1 MSEILSFW
9 VDIENAAGEKLG
21 KGRLSPSY
29 FDITENLSA
38 AGEFSFDISPADP
51 NYSVIAQEQ
60 IVVCRYLD
68 TSYTIQIFGG
78 GKIKEITKRTENG
91 AVLITVS
98 GINTLGEL
106 RDRIVGSLQIGDS
119 TGGDTDAPDQ
129 IMAFAPSGWSI
140 TGGTTAQD
148 VYVRF
153 DDQTVLGALV
163 SVSDGIAEH
172 FRLGSGKVV
181 EWLGNYSAFSASG
194 VRAIENVPRGDLAQ
208 GKSEIAIIRN
218 LQEVA
223 DSHEIV
229 TRIYPRGAGNGT
241 AILKLESLTESLPAG
256 FTANTSAG
264 YIEDTAAVALYGVI
278 EKPIDFKNISP
289 LSNSKADQEEA
300 ANQLM
305 RVAVAYLQRWST
317 PQKFYTTE
325 IVKVDKLLK
334 PGSTIDIEYTKAVND
349 NDVLDVDATLNIIN
363 VRNRIDSAGLYS
375 VAMDVSTI
383 DQMPVNDTDIIVGQ
397 MESEK
402 VYTTHAQLNANA
414 RNIDRK
420 GSMDDTHSLTEA
432 FWFGTE
438 VSSIRNIILR
448 FKIDPLR
455 STIKT
460 VAGSSTTTNSGG
472 GSTSGSGG
480 GTTQSSGTSAQA
492 VNHAHPINM
501 IPGTGAYT
509 VTSNGVSGGLY
520 TSDPSGVDVYT
531 GGAFDTSTGGLS
543 NHTHNVTIPNHTH
556 TTPDHTHTLTPNIS
570 TVYGIFEESGAN
582 TLSQSDIIIKIN
594 GTTYTGSVTSI
605 AGGWY
610 EAEITSLLV
619 DSAGFPNQANNAIE
633 YSTSVAKTAQITT
646 SLAIVDIV
654 QAISIL

>member
-9 VDIENAAGEKLG
+9 VDIENSAGEKLG
-21 KGRLSPSY
+21 KGQLSPSY

-51 NYSVIAQEQ
+51 NYSAIAQEK

-78 GKIKEITKRTENG
+78 GKIKEIKKRVENG
-91 AVLITVS
+91 EVLISVS

-106 RDRIVGSLQIGDS
+106 RDRIVGSLQVGDS
-119 TGGDTDAPDQ
+119 MGGDADAPDQ

-140 TGGTTAQD
+140 TGGTTSQD

-172 FRLGSGKVV
+172 FRLGSGRVV
-181 EWLGNYSAFSASG
+181 EWLGSYSAFAASG

-208 GKSEIAIIRN
+208 GKEEIAIIRN

-264 YIEDTAAVALYGVI
+264 YIQDDAAVAAYGII
-278 EKPIDFKNISP
+278 EKPVDFKNVSP

-305 RVAVAYLQRWST
+305 RVAVAFLQRWST

-334 PGSTIDIEYTKAVND
+334 PGSTIDVEYTKAVND

-363 VRNRIDSAGLYS
+363 VRNRIDSTGLYS

-414 RNIDRK
+414 RNIDRV
-420 GSMDDTHSLTEA
+420 GTMDDTHSLNVL

-438 VSSIRNIILR
+438 VSSIRNVLLR
-448 FKIDPLR
+448 FRIDPLR
-455 STIKT
+455 STIKS
-460 VAGSSTTTNSGG
+460 VAGSSTTTASGG
-472 GSTSGSGG
+472 GSTSGAGG
-480 GTTQSSGTSAQA
+480 ETTQTSTSGNISHTHNLDIQ
-492 VNHAHPINM
+492 
-501 IPGTGAYT
+501 PGAGSVYIMAGGSYLYANPPVGALST
-509 VTSNGVSGGLY
+509 IGNAMSTNI
-520 TSDPSGVDVYT
+520 
-531 GGAFDTSTGGLS
+531 GGA
-543 NHTHNVTIPNHTH
+543 HTHNVSIPSHTH
-556 TTPDHTHTLTPNIS
+556 STPDHTHSLTPNIS
-570 TVYGIFEESGAN
+570 TVYGIFEESSAN
-582 TLSQSDIIIKIN
+582 TLVQSDIIIKVN
-594 GTTYTGSVTSI
+594 GVTYTGSVISI

-610 EAEITSLLV
+610 QAEITSLLV

-633 YSTSVAKTAQITT
+633 YSTSIAKTAQITT

>member
-1 MSEILSFW
+1 MSDILSFW
-9 VDIENAAGEKLG
+9 VDVENAAGDKLG
-21 KGRLSPSY
+21 NGSLSPSY
-29 FDITENLSA
+29 FDITKNLSA
-38 AGEFSFDISPADP
+38 SGTFDFEISPADP
-51 NYSVIAQEQ
+51 NFSLIEQERV
-60 IVVCRYLD
+60 VVCRYLD
-68 TSYTIQIFGG
+68 AAGSTQIFGG
-78 GKIKEITKRTENG
+78 GKIKETTKRIDNG
-91 AVLITVS
+91 RVIVTVS

-106 RDRIVGSLQIGDS
+106 RDLIVGSLQIGDS

-129 IMAFAPSGWSI
+129 IIAFAPAGWTL
-140 TGGTTAQD
+140 TGGTTSQD
-148 VYVRF
+148 VYVGF

-163 SVSDGIAEH
+163 SVSDGIGEH
-172 FRLGSGKVV
+172 FRLGSGRVV
-181 EWLGNYSAFSASG
+181 EWLGPYSAFSASG

-208 GKSEIAIIRN
+208 GKSEVAIIKN
-218 LQEVA
+218 LQEVE
-223 DSHEIV
+223 DSHDIV

-241 AILKLESLTESLPAG
+241 AILKLESLTEALPAG
-256 FTANTSAG
+256 FTANTTLG
-264 YIEDTAAVALYGVI
+264 YIQDTAAVALYGII
-278 EKPIDFKNISP
+278 EQPVDFKNISP
-289 LSNSKADQEEA
+289 LSNSKADQQEA

-305 RVAVAYLQRWST
+305 RSSVEYLRRWST

-325 IVKVDKLLK
+325 IVKVDQMLQ
-334 PGSTIDIEYTKAVND
+334 PGSTIDIEYAKTVND
-349 NDVLDVDATLNIIN
+349 NAVLDVDETLNIIN
-363 VRNRIDSAGLYS
+363 VRNRIDNTGLYS

-460 VAGSSTTTNSGG
+460 VSGSSTTTNSGG

-480 GTTQSSGTSAQA
+480 ASTPTSA
-492 VNHAHPINM
+492 
-501 IPGTGAYT
+501 
-509 VTSNGVSGGLY
+509 SNGDHFHTIGVGSGGTITHDIQAIISGGVVLLRGVPSVSGVPIIQTQG
-520 TSDPSGVDVYT
+520 SV
-531 GGAFDTSTGGLS
+531 GA
-543 NHTHNVTIPNHTH
+543 HTHNVSIPNHTH
-556 TTPDHTHTLTPNIS
+556 TTPNHTHTLTPVIS
-570 TVYGIFEESGAN
+570 TVYGIFEESAGN
-582 TLSQSDIIIKIN
+582 TLTQSDIIIKIN
-594 GTTYTGSVTSI
+594 GTTYSGSVTSI

-610 EAEITSLLV
+610 QADITSLLV
-619 DSAGFPNQANNAIE
+619 DSASFPNQPNNAIE

-654 QAISIL
+654 QAVSVL

>member
-9 VDIENAAGEKLG
+9 VDIENSAGEKLG

-29 FDITENLSA
+29 FDTVENLSA
-38 AGEFSFDISPADP
+38 AGEFSFEVSPADP
-51 NYSVIAQEQ
+51 NYSVIAEER

-68 TSYTIQIFGG
+68 TSNAEQIFGG
-78 GKIKEITKRTENG
+78 GKIKEIDKRIDNG
-91 AVLITVS
+91 RVIVTVR
-98 GINTLGEL
+98 GVNTLGEL

-119 TGGDTDAPDQ
+119 AGGDNDAPDQ
-129 IMAFAPSGWSI
+129 IMAFAPAGWSI
-140 TGGTTAQD
+140 TGGTTSQD

-153 DDQTVLGALV
+153 DDNSVLSALV
-163 SVSDGIAEH
+163 SVSDGIGEH

-181 EWLGNYSAFSASG
+181 EWLGNYSAFAASG
-194 VRAIENVPRGDLAQ
+194 VRAIEDVPRGDLAQ
-208 GKSEIAIIRN
+208 GKTEIAIIRN

-264 YIEDTAAVALYGVI
+264 YIQDDAAVALYGVI
-278 EKPIDFKNISP
+278 EKPVDFKNISP
-289 LSNSKADQEEA
+289 LSNSKTDQQEA

-305 RVAVAYLQRWST
+305 RSSVAFLRRWST

-325 IVKVDKLLK
+325 IVKADKMLK
-334 PGSTIDIEYTKAVND
+334 PGETIDIVYQKTVND
-349 NDVLDVDATLNIIN
+349 NDVLGIDETLNIIN
-363 VRNRIDSAGLYS
+363 VRNRVDNTGLYS
-375 VAMDVSTI
+375 VAIDVSTI
-383 DQMPVNDTDIIVGQ
+383 DQMPVNDVDITVGQ

-420 GSMDDTHSLTEA
+420 GSMDDSNPLTEA

-438 VSSIRNIILR
+438 VSSIRNVILR

-455 STIKT
+455 STIKS
-460 VAGSSTTTNSGG
+460 VAGSSTTTASGG

-480 GTTQSSGTSAQA
+480 SSTQTSSTATSYNQFTQLPLIPVEGINYHYHQFT
-492 VNHAHPINM
+492 VNSHNHD
-501 IPGTGAYT
+501 
-509 VTSNGVSGGLY
+509 VS
-520 TSDPSGVDVYT
+520 
-531 GGAFDTSTGGLS
+531 
-543 NHTHNVTIPNHTH
+543 IPNHTH
-556 TTPDHTHTLTPNIS
+556 TTPNHTHTLTPNIS
-570 TVYGIFEESGAN
+570 TAYGIFEESAGN
-582 TLSQSDIIIKIN
+582 TLGQSDIIIKIN
-594 GTTYTGSVTSI
+594 GTVYTGSVTSI

-610 EAEITSLLV
+610 QAEITSLLV

-633 YSTSVAKTAQITT
+633 YSTSTEKTAQITT

>member
-1 MSEILSFW
+1 MTTVLAFW

-29 FDITENLSA
+29 FDTVENLSA
-38 AGEFSFDISPADP
+38 AGTFEFEISPADP
-51 NYSVIAQEQ
+51 NYSVIAEER

-68 TSYTIQIFGG
+68 PAYTEQIFGS
-78 GKIKEITKRTENG
+78 GKIKEIEKRIDNG
-91 AVLITVS
+91 RVIVTVR
-98 GINTLGEL
+98 GVNTLGEL
-106 RDRIVGSLQIGDS
+106 RDRIVGNLQIGDS
-119 TGGDTDAPDQ
+119 TGGDNDAPDQ
-129 IMAFAPSGWSI
+129 IMAFAPAGWSVI
-140 TGGTTAQD
+140 GGTTSQD

-153 DDQTVLGALV
+153 DDNSVLSALV
-163 SVSDGIAEH
+163 NVSDGIGEH
-172 FRLGSGKVV
+172 FRLGSGRVV
-181 EWLGNYSAFSASG
+181 QWLGNYSAFTASG
-194 VRAIENVPRGDLAQ
+194 VRAIEDVPRGDLAQ
-208 GKSEIAIIRN
+208 GKTEIAIIRN
-218 LQEVA
+218 LQEVS

-264 YIEDTAAVALYGVI
+264 YIQDTAAIALYGVI
-278 EKPIDFKNISP
+278 EKPVDFKNISP
-289 LSNSKADQEEA
+289 LSNSKTDQQEA

-305 RVAVAYLQRWST
+305 RSSVAFLRRWST

-325 IVKVDKLLK
+325 IVKADKMLK
-334 PGSTIDIEYTKAVND
+334 PGETIDIIYNKTVND
-349 NDVLDVDATLNIIN
+349 NDVLDIDETLNIIS
-363 VRNRIDSAGLYS
+363 VRNRIDYTGLYS
-375 VAMDVSTI
+375 VAIDVSTI
-383 DQMPVNDTDIIVGQ
+383 DQMPLDDTDITVGQ
-397 MESEK
+397 IESEK

-420 GSMDDTHSLTEA
+420 GSIDNTHALTEA

-438 VSSIRNIILR
+438 VSSIHNVILR

-455 STIKT
+455 STIKS
-460 VAGSSTTTNSGG
+460 VAGSSTTTASGG

-492 VNHAHPINM
+492 VNHAHSINM
-501 IPGTGAYT
+501 IHGTGAYT

-556 TTPDHTHTLTPNIS
+556 TTPNHTHTLTPVIS
-570 TVYGIFEESGAN
+570 TVYGIFEESAGN
-582 TLSQSDIIIKIN
+582 TLSQSDIIITIN
-594 GTTYTGSVTSI
+594 GVTYTGSVTSI

-610 EAEITSLLV
+610 QAEITNLLV

-633 YSTSVAKTAQITT
+633 YSTSISKTAQITT